1 MGFVGGSTQVCIAGR
16 HAGLPYAMFIKNSS
30 RRGEPACSPAMMPTM
45 TMTSKVIEFNNVS
58 KRFILHRE
66 RRNSVQE
73 QVAGLLRPRK
83 PGEAFWALR
92 DISFQVNEGQSL
104 GLIGHNGAGKSTALK
119 LMTRILEPT
128 TGSVFLR
135 GRVAALLELGS
146 GFHPDL
152 SGRENVF
159 LNGSLMGFSRRDMQ
173 ARLDEIV
180 DFSGIGSFIDME
192 VKHYSS
198 GMYTR
203 LAFAVATAVDPDI
216 LITDEVLAVGDES
229 FQRKC
234 MERIYSFRQQG
245 KTIIFVSHALETVRT
260 LCDIGVWLDHGE
272 ARTVGVVGEVIDDY
286 LADTNKREAE
296 DRRHAA
302 ENEPQGDEA
311 TWRRGSREIEIVKV
325 ELLDAEG
332 QQRDV
337 FPTGAPVTVRTH
349 YVAHQPIRRPVFGVA
364 LHHEGGL
371 WLSGPN
377 TRFDGVNIPEVRGA
391 GYVDYT
397 IAALPLLMGRYLVSV
412 AVVDDS
418 MLHTYDHH
426 DRHYRLVV
434 QSEDIRER
442 YGILSVP
449 AKWEWREE

>member
-1 MGFVGGSTQVCIAGR
+1 MS
-16 HAGLPYAMFIKNSS
+16 L
-30 RRGEPACSPAMMPTM
+30 
-45 TMTSKVIEFNNVS
+45 VIEFNNVS
-58 KRFILHRE
+58 KRFMLHRE

-73 QVAGLLRPRK
+73 QVAGLLRPRRQ
-83 PGEAFWALR
+83 GEEFWALR

-104 GLIGHNGAGKSTALK
+104 GLIGQNGAGKSTVLK

-180 DFSGIGSFIDME
+180 DFAGIGEFIDME

-216 LITDEVLAVGDES
+216 LITDEVLAVGDET

-234 MERIYSFRQQG
+234 MERIYSFRRQG
-245 KTIIFVSHALETVRT
+245 KTIIFVSHAMETVRT
-260 LCDIGVWLDHGE
+260 LCDVGVWLDHGE
-272 ARTVGVVGEVIDDY
+272 ARTVGPVGEVIDDY
-286 LADTNKREAE
+286 LADSNTREAE
-296 DRRHAA
+296 ERRRAA
-302 ENEPQGDEA
+302 ENEPHGEEA
-311 TWRRGSREIEIVKV
+311 TWRRGSREVEIVKV
-325 ELLDAEG
+325 ELLDANG
-332 QQRDV
+332 QPRDV
-337 FPTGAPVTVRTH
+337 FPTGAPVTVRMH
-349 YVAHQPIRRPVFGVA
+349 YVAHKPVRRPVFGVA

-377 TRFDGVNIPEVRGA
+377 TRFDGLDIPEVRGA

-397 IAALPLLMGRYLVSV
+397 ISALPLLMGRYLLSV
-412 AVVDDS
+412 AVVDDT

-426 DRHYRLVV
+426 DRRYLLVV
-434 QSEDIRER
+434 QSEDLRER
-442 YGILSVP
+442 YGILSMP
-449 AKWEWREE
+449 ARWQWRENDTMTR